1 MTERYDQFWAEYLG
15 IAPSLWSVPG
25 VSVNAHVGLAG
36 YRGVWFFLRQERL
49 VVSAPEGWLSHIRKY
64 IETLASYEKA
74 AEETPLRE
82 LFGEHFDRRIGPAFQ
97 GSLAPERFHRVRSE
111 NVRRLADSDSPLL
124 RALYAECSED
134 SLHDFGIDKAP
145 LYQTGFFN
153 NGKLSAVSGYRPWND
168 HVGDPCV
175 LTHPEWR
182 GRGYGAAV
190 MSETVDL
197 ALTDGKLL
205 LCQTLESNI
214 PAVTIA
220 QRLGY
225 ARYAQHVAVRLKAS
239 APGS

>member
-1 MTERYDQFWAEYLG
+1 M
-15 IAPSLWSVPG
+15 
-25 VSVNAHVGLAG
+25 
-36 YRGVWFFLRQERL
+36 RQERL

-64 IETLASYEKA
+64 IETLSSYEKA
-74 AEETPLRE
+74 AEETPLRQ

-97 GSLAPERFHRVRSE
+97 GSLSSESFHPVRSE
-111 NVRRLADSDSPLL
+111 NVRRLAGSDSRLL
-124 RALYAECSED
+124 RAFHAECGED
-134 SLHDFGIDKAP
+134 DHHDFGIDKAP

-153 NGKLSAVSGYRPWND
+153 NGKLAAVSGYRPWND
-168 HVGDPCV
+168 QVGDPCV

-182 GRGYGAAV
+182 SRGYGAAV
-190 MSETVDL
+190 MSETVGL
-197 ALTDGKLL
+197 ALKDGKLL

-239 APGS
+239 APDL